1 MITKIKNGIR
11 EVLTEKYD
19 GFYQME
25 LAEKTCTYDKWIR
38 KKEMSDQGESM
49 YQAEM
54 PEYQGSDDLKNKK
67 TCDIKKGKTEYFIFV
82 DKKGNL
88 TDIAEKEIEKIF
100 ASDSQ
105 IQVIY
110 SDEDEVN
117 HEENVRMNPWFK
129 PDYSP
134 ETLMSYFYFGGFVA
148 VRRDLAVKVLN
159 ELEQQKEPV
168 IEIDESDRKQL
179 YSLILHICMPLNRKQ
194 VFHSEKMLY
203 TSHTVSRW
211 GWEDEYNE
219 IKEKAWEKRER
230 SRITG
235 VSIIIPSKDNPEVL
249 RRCLVS
255 ILQYTKDIPYEIILI
270 DNGSNVKNRV
280 KIEGMRQGMN
290 FTYVYQPMEFNFSAM
305 CNLGA
310 KKAKGELLLFL
321 NDDCEARTP
330 GWLSRLAMLASIKD
344 TGAVGAKLYYPDSK
358 KIQHCGIYN
367 FHMGPAHKLQ
377 FKEDDK
383 IYYDRRNRDVRNVLG
398 VTAACLMVR
407 KEVFEQANGFDESL
421 KVAFNDVDFCYRL
434 YEMGY
439 NNVIN
444 NEIYLWHHE
453 SLSRGSDES
462 PQKQSRLMSEKQKL
476 YQKHS
481 ELWNAD
487 PYYSRGF
494 TTHILDTGYSFAYE
508 YDYEKCTVEV
518 PEELQGL
525 PSKIREDACVA
536 PLIEYAGC
544 LENWFMDE
552 NVICEIRKKIGTDE
566 VAYLQGSSVVI
577 GSDNACFETYIL
589 FRHEE
594 TEKLYQ
600 IQPDLCYRPD
610 IFNNLLDQKNVGLSG
625 FVCLIDMRNM
635 GTGKYFVDI
644 MVRDKIS
651 KQYILR
657 KTTRTIENVRKKG
670 ISS

>member
-1 MITKIKNGIR
+1 MIGKIKNSIR
-11 EVLTEKYD
+11 EILTEKYD
-19 GFYQME
+19 GLYQME
-25 LAEKTCTYDKWIR
+25 LEEKTCSYDKWIR
-38 KKEMSDQGESM
+38 EKEVSELRESASQVGMSESPYDDVSECKKANDIQM
-49 YQAEM
+49 
-54 PEYQGSDDLKNKK
+54 NKS
-67 TCDIKKGKTEYFIFV
+67 EYFIFTE
-82 DKKGNL
+82 KKENL
-88 TDIAEKEIEKIF
+88 ALIAENEIESIF
-100 ASDSQ
+100 SDRPEV
-105 IQVIY
+105 QVIY

-148 VRRDLAVKVLN
+148 VRRSAAVKVLS
-159 ELEQQKEPV
+159 ELERQKEHV
-168 IEIDESDRKQL
+168 VEVDESERKQL
-179 YSLILHICMPLNRKQ
+179 YSLILHICMPLKREQ
-194 VFHSEKMLY
+194 IFHSKKMLY
-203 TSHTVSRW
+203 TSHAVCQW
-211 GWEDEYNE
+211 GWEDEYND
-219 IKEKAWEKRER
+219 IKQIVWEKRER
-230 SRITG
+230 KRIAG
-235 VSIIIPSKDNPEVL
+235 VSIIIPSKDNPDVL

-280 KIEGMRQGMN
+280 KIESMRQGMG
-290 FTYVYQPMEFNFSAM
+290 FSYIYQPMEFNFSAM
-305 CNLGA
+305 CNIGA
-310 KKAKGELLLFL
+310 QKARGELLLFL
-321 NDDCEARTP
+321 NDDCEVRTA
-330 GWLSRLAMLASIKD
+330 GWLSRLAMLAAIKD
-344 TGAVGAKLYYPDSK
+344 TGAVGAKLYYPDSQ

-383 IYYDRRNRDVRNVLG
+383 VYYDRRNRDVRNVLG

-407 KEVFEQANGFDESL
+407 KEVFEQANGFDESM

-434 YEMGY
+434 YKLGY

-462 PQKQSRLMSEKQKL
+462 PEKQERLMEEKQKL

-487 PYYSRGF
+487 PYYSGGF

-518 PEELQGL
+518 PREIQHL
-525 PSKIREDACVA
+525 PQKIREDACVA

-552 NVICEIRKKIGTDE
+552 KVISKIREKMETE
-566 VAYLQGSSVVI
+566 AVAYLQGSSVVI
-577 GSDNACFETYIL
+577 GSDNACFETYII
-589 FRHEE
+589 FRNEE
-594 TEKLYQ
+594 NGKMYQ
-600 IQPDLCYRPD
+600 IQPDMCYRPD
-610 IFNNLLDQKNVGLSG
+610 IFNNLSDQKNVGLSG
-625 FVCLIDMRNM
+625 FTCLINM
-635 GTGKYFVDI
+635 GNMEKGSYFVDV
-644 MVRDKIS
+644 MVKDKIS

-657 KTTRTIENVRKKG
+657 KTARMIENV
-670 ISS
+670 